1 MAPYALSRPLRL
13 PRLPRALAVLALAG
27 AVVATAVVPAA
38 AAPRAATPRSP
49 HSATHPATH
58 PATHSA
64 TQDALDA
71 ITRAGTPGVLARA
84 DRADEVWYGASG
96 VGDLRTG
103 RPRLPQD
110 RFRVGSVTKP
120 FTATVLLQLAAD
132 PAYGLSI
139 DDTVE
144 KWLPGLVRGNG
155 NDGRR
160 ITLRQLLQHTSGL
173 YDFLDD
179 AALRAKY
186 TGTAFFAHRYDGAT
200 PKNLVRTALAH
211 EPVFAPNG
219 GWDYSN
225 TNYILAGMVI
235 ERATG
240 HAYATEVER
249 RIIKPLGL
257 RGTALPGTSPW
268 LPGPHPRH
276 YSTLFVAGP
285 DARVHDATEFNP
297 SVSGSAGEIISTAR
311 DLNVFFRA
319 LLRGA
324 LLPPA
329 QQKEMFTGRDLGDG
343 KAYGLGIR
351 SQKLTPCGV
360 TVWGH
365 SGEILGA
372 VSRTAATADG
382 EHVITLNQN
391 GDWGDDALEQAA
403 IEAEFCG

>member
-1 MAPYALSRPLRL
+1 MAPYALSRLSRRL
-13 PRLPRALAVLALAG
+13 SRIPRALAVLALAG
-27 AVVATAVVPAA
+27 TVVATAVVPAA
-38 AAPRAATPRSP
+38 ASPRSSDSAI
-49 HSATHPATH
+49 HSE
-58 PATHSA
+58 
-64 TQDALDA
+64 TQDALEA

-110 RFRVGSVTKP
+110 RFRTGSMTKP

-139 DDTVE
+139 DDTVDR
-144 KWLPGLVRGNG
+144 WLPGLVRGNG

-160 ITLRQLLQHTSGL
+160 ITMRQLLQHTSGL

-200 PKNLVRTALAH
+200 PEELVRTALAH
-211 EPVFAPNG
+211 EPVFAPG
-219 GWDYSN
+219 RGWDYSN

-235 ERATG
+235 EKATG
-240 HAYATEVER
+240 HAYATEVKR

-257 RGTALPGTSPW
+257 RGTSLPGTSPR

-276 YSTLFVAGP
+276 YSTLFVDGP
-285 DARVHDATEFNP
+285 DARVHDATEFDP
-297 SVSGSAGEIISTAR
+297 SISGAAGEIISTTR

-319 LLRGA
+319 LLRGE

-365 SGEILGA
+365 SGETLGA
-372 VSRTAATADG
+372 VTRTAATADG
-382 EHVITLNQN
+382 EHVITLHQN

-403 IEAEFCG
+403 VDAEFCG